1 MLQRQKVSPSV
12 TGLRTPRSR
21 QFVLILAAVLTARLG
36 SVGSYVS
43 TPAEVGHLL
52 QSSVSEFPLEQL
64 VDVGGQEVADLQTET
79 CQNWSRKHKL
89 GRNAPHLCI
98 QQAEVVHGLF
108 QPALTSDLR
117 PATLGADQLIDIAL
131 LNGRCEEHLEARL
144 TQEAGAVR
152 HCDDLRGNREK
163 NISRLRAL

>member
-1 MLQRQKVSPSV
+1 M
-12 TGLRTPRSR
+12 
-21 QFVLILAAVLTARLG
+21 
-36 SVGSYVS
+36 S

-64 VDVGGQEVADLQTET
+64 VDVSRQEVADLHRQTDT
-79 CQNWSRKHKL
+79 CQNWSSPRRHKL

-98 QQAEVVHGLF
+98 QQVEVVHGLF

-117 PATLGADQLIDIAL
+117 SATLGTDQLIDTAL
-131 LNGRCEEHLEARL
+131 LNGRCEERLEARL

-152 HCDDLRGNREK
+152 HCDDLREIQREKK
-163 NISRLRAL
+163 NISRLRTLRLAGSNLRLTLLKDTCS